1 MLHAASFAK
10 KEKKGGRK
18 IIIFLIKSG
27 EDN

>member
-1 MLHAASFAK
+1 MLLAACFAK
-10 KEKKGGRK
+10 KEKKGRK